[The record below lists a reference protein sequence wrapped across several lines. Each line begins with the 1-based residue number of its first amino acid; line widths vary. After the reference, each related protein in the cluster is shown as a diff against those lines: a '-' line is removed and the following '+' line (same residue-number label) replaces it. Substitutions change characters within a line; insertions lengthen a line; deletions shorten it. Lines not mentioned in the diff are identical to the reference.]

1 MKSLHKPYNPIKKGI
16 FPAILTFLL
25 ICATILSGCGST
37 TSSETT
43 AQNVSLQSTPIRL
56 GGLKGPTTMGLA
68 KLLTDA
74 KEDATID
81 FTLAA
86 SADELTPALIQGD
99 LDMAAVPANLA
110 SVLYNKTEG
119 KIQVLAV
126 NTLGVLYI
134 VDTGTSIN
142 NIEDLRGKTLLA
154 TGKGTT
160 PEYSLRYLLEAN
172 GLNPDTD
179 VTIEWKSEAT
189 EIISCMKADE
199 TAETIALLP
208 QPFVTVAKGQ
218 LPSLRVAIS
227 LNDEWNQIDNS
238 GSLVT
243 GVLVA
248 RKEFVEQNIDTVQTF
263 LQSYRDSI
271 TFANEQPQEASVM
284 IEELDIV
291 KAAVAKSALSA
302 CNLTY
307 LDGEDMKQ
315 TLSTYLNI
323 LYQQNPKSVGG
334 AMPKD
339 DFYYVNPQ

>member
-1 MKSLHKPYNPIKKGI
+1 MKALHNTCNTIKKGV

-25 ICATILSGCGST
+25 ICTTILSGCGST
-37 TSSETT
+37 TSSKGTT
-43 AQNVSLQSTPIRL
+43 QDVSLQSTPIRL

-68 KLLTDA
+68 KLLTDT

-119 KIQVLAV
+119 GIQVLAI

-134 VDTGTSIN
+134 VDNGTSISS
-142 NIEDLRGKTLLA
+142 IEDLRGKTLLA
-154 TGKGTT
+154 TGQGTT

-172 GLNPDTD
+172 GLNPDSD

-199 TAETIALLP
+199 AAETIALLP

-227 LNDEWNQIDNS
+227 LNDEWDKIDNS

-248 RKEFVEQNIDTVQTF
+248 RKDFVEQNAEAVQTF
-263 LQSYRDSI
+263 LQIYQDSI
-271 TFANEQPQEASVM
+271 TFANEQTEEVSVM
-284 IEELDIV
+284 IEALDIV
-291 KAAVAKSALSA
+291 KAPVAKAALPE

-307 LDGEDMKQ
+307 LDGDDMKQ
-315 TLSTYLNI
+315 KLSTYLNI